1 VPEKLIKRPTRN
13 QIAEKA
19 GVSAAVVSFV
29 LNNSNYVKASTRERV
44 LNVIKELQYKP
55 NLVAR
60 SLRKRQ
66 TNHLTLL
73 GSNLLNPVFAEMAHA
88 MSDVAYPQGYF
99 VSVCNATKKENID
112 LLLQSGVA
120 GIVIASDLFS
130 AEELNEIASHD
141 IAIVLFKNR
150 NFETA
155 LDESIIVIE
164 VDLLSTYRKIVKA
177 MVEAGRKKVLYL
189 SAPPLKG
196 MQDRNSRFCD
206 VKMALG
212 ELDIPL
218 MRHQIIDNLLIDL
231 DNLEDALIAKC
242 REVKPDFIITSND
255 ECGLETIAVLKKRG
269 IRIPDDIA
277 VNGCDNIKSSEYI
290 TPRLSTI
297 DIHKELFGVTAAQAL
312 IDRLHGRS
320 ITNKITIPTEWI
332 RRESVWG
339 I

>member
-189 SAPPLKG
+189 SAPRLNG